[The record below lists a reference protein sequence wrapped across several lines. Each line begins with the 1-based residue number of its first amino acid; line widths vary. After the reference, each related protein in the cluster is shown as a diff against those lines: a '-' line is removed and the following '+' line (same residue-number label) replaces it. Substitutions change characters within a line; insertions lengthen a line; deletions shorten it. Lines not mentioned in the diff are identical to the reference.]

1 MSKKQ
6 THSTLDTQPAPS
18 KWNKTGAAN
27 IKVNRTEQREG
38 AMIFDEGAKAQLPV
52 SRSESTGSYRR
63 LS

>member
-6 THSTLDTQPAPS
+6 APTTLYAPTEPS
-18 KWNKTGAAN
+18 EWNKTGAAN

-52 SRSESTGSYRR
+52 SRSEFTGSYRR